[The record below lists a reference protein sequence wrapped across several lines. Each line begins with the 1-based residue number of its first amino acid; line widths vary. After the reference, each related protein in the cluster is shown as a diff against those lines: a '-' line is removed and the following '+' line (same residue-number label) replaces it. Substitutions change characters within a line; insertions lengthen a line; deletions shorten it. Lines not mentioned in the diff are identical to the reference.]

1 MQAEQLG
8 SKIVYCTMQG
18 IPDTRRIVAVYNPDT
33 RKEEMIRQFLKLL
46 RTVMFQDQ
54 PGIFP
59 LTD

>member
-1 MQAEQLG
+1 
-8 SKIVYCTMQG
+8 MQG